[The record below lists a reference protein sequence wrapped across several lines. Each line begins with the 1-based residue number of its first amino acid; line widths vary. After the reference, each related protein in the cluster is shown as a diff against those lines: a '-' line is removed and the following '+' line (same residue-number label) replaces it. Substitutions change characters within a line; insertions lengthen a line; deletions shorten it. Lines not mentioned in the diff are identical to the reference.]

1 MANREK
7 FAGLFVDVS
16 RVSLDFSLKLWYN
29 YYSK

>member
-1 MANREK
+1 MANQEK
-7 FAGLFVDVS
+7 FAGLLVDVS

>member
-1 MANREK
+1 MVNGEK
-7 FAGLFVDVS
+7 FVEPLVDVL